1 MLSTLWS
8 CSPKILQGTY
18 TSDSESKVQSQETTI
33 VVLPKKKVK
42 VTQRTDQ
49 GEVYGEGTY
58 EVKGNDLIIT
68 FNEVEAS
75 NGEYEI
81 YNLEVNYVDAF
92 MYKVFAQAS
101 QNLFG
106 ATVYVIDKEGY
117 LVKSNTIKENGI
129 SNLEVPKNAI
139 IDHIAI
145 SASGYY
151 PLKIPITEPGSKKIE
166 IYLEEDV
173 RKYIPEGTQE
183 VYKIDKTREIIS
195 LTRDEITCILKSS
208 PD

>member
-1 MLSTLWS
+1 MLWS

-18 TSDSESKVQSQETTI
+18 TSETESEIQSQETTI

-42 VTQRTDQ
+42 VTHKTGQ
-49 GEVYGEGTY
+49 GEFYGEGTY
-58 EVKGNDLIIT
+58 QINGNDLVIT
-68 FNEVEAS
+68 FNEVEGS
-75 NGEYEI
+75 SGEYEM

-106 ATVYVIDKEGY
+106 ATVYVIDKQGY
-117 LVKSNTIKENGI
+117 LVKRNTIKENGI

-139 IDHIAI
+139 IDHISI

-173 RKYIPEGTQE
+173 RKYIPKGTQE
-183 VYKIDKTREIIS
+183 VYKIDKTGEIIS
-195 LTRDEITCILKSS
+195 LTRDEIKCTLISS
-208 PD
+208 PG